1 MAVPLDIG
9 AILREF
15 AAMRTVLLS
24 DHPADMLEQARIRAN
39 TQWQRAMAQY
49 ESELRRHTAEVR
61 RAEEARDQASGRR
74 RWLAWLRHALAAR
87 RVRRQTP
94 APPELVAV
102 PTAEQSR
109 LAAGIAGEQQV
120 ANELGRALG
129 DDWVLMRGYRNK
141 LGEID
146 HLLFGP
152 GGLVAIE
159 VKNINGTVHCEGDKW
174 RVDKYD
180 RYGNLV
186 EQYDL
191 VDGGKR
197 QRSPSV
203 QLNEPADLL
212 EDFLHSRGEDVDVLR
227 VVLLTHPRSRIGA
240 CRRATVHI
248 FTSTGDVIRLLRTV
262 PQPLSEARLTRIGE
276 LVTGDHQYHSR
287 RLR

>member
-1 MAVPLDIG
+1 MHIG

-39 TQWQRAMAQY
+39 AEQQRAMARY
-49 ESELRRHTAEVR
+49 ESELRRHRDEVR
-61 RAEEARDQASGRR
+61 KAEEARDQARRRR
-74 RWLAWLRHALAAR
+74 RWLAWLRHSLAFRGAR
-87 RVRRQTP
+87 RQAPT
-94 APPELVAV
+94 PPELVAV
-102 PTAEQSR
+102 PTDEQSR
-109 LAAGIAGEQQV
+109 LAAGIAGERQV

-129 DDWVLMRGYRNK
+129 DDWVLMRGHRNR
-141 LGEID
+141 LCEID

-174 RVDKYD
+174 CVDKYD

-191 VDGGKR
+191 VDRGKR

-227 VVLLTHPRSRIGA
+227 VVLLTHPGPGSAPAAGRPCTFSPAQVMSPGCSGLCGSRSAKPG
-240 CRRATVHI
+240 
-248 FTSTGDVIRLLRTV
+248 
-262 PQPLSEARLTRIGE
+262 
-276 LVTGDHQYHSR
+276 
-287 RLR
+287 